1 MTAARTASYGRSP
14 CRRSWWR
21 EDRGSASSEM
31 VLVTPL
37 LVMLLVFVAVVV
49 HRGVDARLRI
59 NDVAH
64 QAARAASLERTSARA
79 AGQARATATAALA
92 SAGVTCR
99 SVAVDIATA
108 GLQPGGTVT
117 VTVSCDVDL
126 GDALMLGAGQKRLS
140 ATAIEPVDTYRSGA
154 IVTAG
159 RSGR

>member
-1 MTAARTASYGRSP
+1 MTAARTTS
-14 CRRSWWR
+14 CRRAWWR
-21 EDRGSASSEM
+21 EDRGSASSEI
-31 VLVTPL
+31 VLITPL

-59 NDVAH
+59 NDAAH
-64 QAARAASLERTSARA
+64 QAARAASLERNGARA
-79 AGQARATATAALA
+79 AGQARSTATAALA

-99 SVAVDIATA
+99 AVAVDIAAA
-108 GLQPGGTVT
+108 GLRPGGTVT

-126 GDALMLGAGQKRLS
+126 GDALMLGAGRKRLS
-140 ATAIEPVDTYRSGA
+140 ATAIEPVDTYRSET